1 MKFSKLIQ
9 LTNMIY
15 IRIYDEAMLDFP
27 VASNVI
33 VSSAWS
39 QIQKSSC
46 LNEREERFVVHK
58 MLYPKTH
65 SLIWAN

>member
-33 VSSAWS
+33 VSRVPGLKYRRTA
-39 QIQKSSC
+39 
-46 LNEREERFVVHK
+46 
-58 MLYPKTH
+58 
-65 SLIWAN
+65 A